1 MITVTDWDA
10 SVLALAD
17 SVVPDIPRIR
27 VVLDQLGIRNADYED
42 PEDYVASAFVN
53 AAGRGKALA
62 FQAALVKEGLVVA
75 GRAGAAAEIERGVL
89 DRLAS
94 LQTFSS
100 AVYTPTDARVAAR
113 RMLLACDLVCR
124 VDVDEKQAGTGIL
137 VAPTLVATAAHVV
150 QDLVDVSD
158 PTAPVAQAD
167 STSRVTVTFGDV
179 ADLLDDDE
187 KPTRLPGRQVPLS
200 TRWLAYFSPPAPNEL
215 AGATFVFDSVEGI
228 GAEGP
233 WDVAILRLAERQPFH
248 TTAPRKRL
256 PRKPFQV
263 HVLHHP
269 SDGRGQGLPMLW
281 SIGRVDRRLG
291 DPPLR
296 LLHSANTS
304 GGSSGAPVFDAE
316 FRVVGLHQAGRL
328 SAAVH
333 EDEANNRAVPVVPW
347 APRLAALELPE
358 TAPPVPAVQLVDGA
372 GAAVT
377 RVVIGRAETRERIW
391 RGMGLGAAAQDRL
404 LAVLAP
410 SPGLGLRFTKHLVH
424 ALVTPFGGAYAA
436 LDVANAQGDDAETF
450 AAKVAGAFA
459 AQVPAPGSEGLTTRQ
474 RDTRNR
480 TAPALAETLNRIA
493 GQSGAWLVLEGFESS
508 ASRPSAAVLDLVR
521 QLVLQLPHTAGLRLV
536 LAGWQESLPSGFEA
550 CVEYLA
556 PPTADDIAR
565 TLLPAET
572 AADVVAKLRPLVEP
586 ALAESHAA
594 LPGAGPYEVA
604 EGARRR
610 LALTVG
616 PIIGA
621 LVASGGAG

>member
-1 MITVTDWDA
+1 MTDWDA
-10 SVLALAD
+10 RVLALAA
-17 SVVPDIPRIR
+17 SVVADIPRIR

-53 AAGRGKALA
+53 AAGRGKVLA
-62 FQAALVKEGLVVA
+62 FQAALVKEGLVRQGPA
-75 GRAGAAAEIERGVL
+75 GEAAAIEQGVF
-89 DRLAS
+89 DRLAA

-100 AVYTPTDARVAAR
+100 AVYAPTDARVAAR

-124 VDVDEKQAGTGIL
+124 VDVDEKQAGTGVL

-150 QDLVDVSD
+150 QDLVDLSD
-158 PTAPVAQAD
+158 PTAPVAQVD

-187 KPTRLPGRQVPLS
+187 KPTRLPGRPVPLS

-215 AGATFVFDSVEGI
+215 GAGTFVLDSVEGI

-248 TTAPRKRL
+248 PTAPRKRL

-304 GGSSGAPVFDAE
+304 GGSSGAPVFDSE
-316 FRVVGLHQAGRL
+316 FRVVGLHQAGGL
-328 SAAVH
+328 SAVVR

-347 APRLAALELPE
+347 VPRLAALELPE
-358 TAPPVPAVQLVDGA
+358 TAPPVPTVELLDEA

-377 RVVIGRAETRERIW
+377 RVVIGRAATRERIW
-391 RGMGLGAAAQDRL
+391 RGMGPGATAQDRL

-410 SPGLGLRFTKHLVH
+410 APGLGLRFTKHLVH

-459 AQVPAPGSEGLTTRQ
+459 AAVRAPGSMGLTTRQ

-480 TAPALAETLNRIA
+480 TAPALAETLNGIA
-493 GQSGAWLVLEGFESS
+493 GQTGAWLVLEGFQSS
-508 ASRPSAAVLDLVR
+508 ASRPSAAVIDLVR
-521 QLVLQLPHTAGLRLV
+521 QLVLELPHAAGVRLV

-550 CVEYLA
+550 CVEYLE
-556 PPTADDIAR
+556 PPTVDDIAR
-565 TLLPAET
+565 TLLPPET
-572 AADVVAKLRPLVEP
+572 SEGVVATLRPLVGA
-586 ALAESHAA
+586 ALAASQATK
-594 LPGAGPYEVA
+594 PGAGPYEVA
-604 EGARRR
+604 EHARGD
-610 LALTVG
+610 LALKVG
-616 PIIGA
+616 AFISA
-621 LVASGGAG
+621 LVAAGVRDE

>member
-1 MITVTDWDA
+1 MTDWDA
-10 SVLALAD
+10 RVLALAA

-42 PEDYVASAFVN
+42 PGDYVASAFVN
-53 AAGRGKALA
+53 AAGRRKVLA

-75 GRAGAAAEIERGVL
+75 GPAGAAAAIEQGVF

-100 AVYTPTDARVAAR
+100 AVYAPTDARVAAR

-124 VDVDEKQAGTGIL
+124 IDVDEKQAGTGVL

-150 QDLVDVSD
+150 QDLVDLSD
-158 PTAPVAQAD
+158 PTAPVARPD
-167 STSRVTVTFGDV
+167 STRLLTVTFGDV

-187 KPTRLPGRQVPLS
+187 KPTRLPGRQVSLS

-215 AGATFVFDSVEGI
+215 TAGTFVLDSVEGI

-248 TTAPRKRL
+248 STAPRKRL

-328 SAAVH
+328 SAPVH

-358 TAPPVPAVQLVDGA
+358 AAPPVPSVELVDEA
-372 GAAVT
+372 GATVT
-377 RVVIGRAETRERIW
+377 RVVIGRAETRDRIW
-391 RGMGLGAAAQDRL
+391 RGMGPGTAAQDRL

-410 SPGLGLRFTKHLVH
+410 TPGLGLRFTKHLVH

-459 AQVPAPGSEGLTTRQ
+459 ADVRAPGSMGLTTRQ

-508 ASRPSAAVLDLVR
+508 ASRPSAAVVDLVR
-521 QLVLQLPHTAGLRLV
+521 QLVLELPHAAGIRLV

-550 CVEYLA
+550 CVEYLV
-556 PPTADDIAR
+556 PPTVDDIAR
-565 TLLPAET
+565 TLLPWGTAEE
-572 AADVVAKLRPLVEP
+572 VVATLRPLVGA
-586 ALAESHAA
+586 ALAASQAA
-594 LPGAGPYEVA
+594 KPGAGPYVVA
-604 EGARRR
+604 EDARRD
-610 LALTVG
+610 LALTLG
-616 PIIGA
+616 PFISA
-621 LVASGGAG
+621 LAAPGVRDE